1 ILERIMNSYT
11 SECKRL
17 SINAR
22 AAIGLLV
29 FERFCVL
36 HGLELHDNQEFL
48 EHLWDWFL
56 IDGPDE
62 FEPWES
68 KRPTLVNC
76 GLGDEFPEDL
86 QLSLA
91 QNGIG
96 ESQFRTIVG
105 GVTDILWGSF
115 WGAAENEQS
124 MAALESVISAS
135 GIEQLPVLTPFKFSL
150 LSQNEG
156 WGDKVTPQDLEF
168 WRTCVKYA

>member
-1 ILERIMNSYT
+1 
-11 SECKRL
+11 
-17 SINAR
+17 
-22 AAIGLLV
+22 
-29 FERFCVL
+29 
-36 HGLELHDNQEFL
+36 
-48 EHLWDWFL
+48 
-56 IDGPDE
+56 
-62 FEPWES
+62 
-68 KRPTLVNC
+68 
-76 GLGDEFPEDL
+76 DL

-150 LSQNEG
+150 FSQNEG

>member
-1 ILERIMNSYT
+1 MNSYT

-48 EHLWDWFL
+48 EHLWDWFV

-86 QLSLA
+86 RLSLA

-96 ESQFRTIVG
+96 ESQFRTIVS
-105 GVTDILWGSF
+105 GVTDILWSSF
-115 WGAAENEQS
+115 
-124 MAALESVISAS
+124 
-135 GIEQLPVLTPFKFSL
+135 
-150 LSQNEG
+150 
-156 WGDKVTPQDLEF
+156 
-168 WRTCVKYA
+168 